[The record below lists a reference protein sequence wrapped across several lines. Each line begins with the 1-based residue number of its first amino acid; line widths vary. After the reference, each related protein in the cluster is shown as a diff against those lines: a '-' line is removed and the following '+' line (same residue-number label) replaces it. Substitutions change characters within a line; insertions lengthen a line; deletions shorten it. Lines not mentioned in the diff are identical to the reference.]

1 MKQISRN
8 TVLLTAATT
17 LVALV
22 GCEQAPAPR
31 FHLNPV
37 VMVSN
42 EISPEYQQEVANVL
56 AAMFGTPD
64 APYALPESGLN
75 QQQLTLAAGAAWSDK
90 QGVDR
95 GLYRKHCVHCHGI
108 NGDGRGPTARFLNPY
123 PRDYRQGVFKF
134 KTTYNPAKPTDADL
148 RRVLNNGVPGTSMPS
163 FALLTESEV
172 DALLE
177 YVKYLSIRG
186 EMETKLAQ
194 YVYDELGEAEKE
206 DENGDPVL
214 DEDGNPVM
222 ERPPFDPATDA
233 EQGKVVKEILAEVLA
248 PWQEVADQ
256 VINPAE
262 DQLPAD
268 NRTDEEIGESI
279 AKGRD
284 LFYGTKANCFTCH
297 GPTGLGDGQQT
308 DYDVWSKEQKAFED
322 ATIQLQESIVSQQK
336 EIARLGR
343 EGKETDE
350 EEAKLAADEA
360 LLALRQP
367 VAHEFYPIRNA
378 IPRNLRKGVYRGGR
392 RRLDLYCRVS
402 AGIAGTPMPGVG
414 AASPG
419 AQGTLT
425 EEEIWNIVDYV
436 LNLPYEPASNPQP
449 ALPWNSDQIAN

>member
-1 MKQISRN
+1 MKSLPRISGLF
-8 TVLLTAATT
+8 TV
-17 LVALV
+17 VALSAALM
-22 GCEQAPAPR
+22 GCEQAPPPR
-31 FHLNPV
+31 FGLNPV
-37 VMVSN
+37 VMVNSD
-42 EISPEYQQEVANVL
+42 ISPEYQQEIANVL

-75 QQQLTLAAGAAWSDK
+75 QQRLTLAAGAAWSDK

-134 KTTYNPAKPTDADL
+134 KTTYNPAKPTDDDL

-163 FALLTESEV
+163 FALLTESEL

-186 EMETKLAQ
+186 EMETQLAA
-194 YVYDELGEAEKE
+194 YVYDALGEAEKE

-222 ERPPFDPATDA
+222 ERPPFDPATNPEQA
-233 EQGKVVKEILAEVLA
+233 EEVKTILANVLA
-248 PWQEVADQ
+248 PWQEANDQ

-262 DQLPAD
+262 EGLPAD
-268 NRTDEEIGESI
+268 NRTPEEIGESI
-279 AKGRD
+279 AKGRE
-284 LFYGTKANCFTCH
+284 LFFGTKANCFTCH
-297 GPTGLGDGQQT
+297 GPTGLGDGQQN
-308 DYDVWSKEQKAFED
+308 DFDIWAKEQNTFDIANKDLA
-322 ATIQLQESIVSQQK
+322 ESIKSQHK
-336 EIARLGR
+336 AIAALVR
-343 EGKETDE
+343 EGKDVAEDE
-350 EEAKLAADEA
+350 ATLEADEA
-360 LLALRQP
+360 RLALREP
-367 VAHEFYPIRNA
+367 IAEEFYPIRNA

-392 RRLDLYCRVS
+392 RRLDIYCRIA

-414 AASPG
+414 AAGPG
-419 AQGTLT
+419 AQGTLS

>member
-1 MKQISRN
+1 MKSLSRIHS
-8 TVLLTAATT
+8 VAAA
-17 LVALV
+17 LVAIV
-22 GCEQAPAPR
+22 VIGCEQAPPPR
-31 FHLNPV
+31 FGLNPV
-37 VMVSN
+37 VMVNN

-75 QQQLTLAAGAAWSDK
+75 QQRLTLAAGAAWSDK
-90 QGVDR
+90 QGVER

-134 KTTYNPAKPTDADL
+134 KTTYISAKPTDDDL

-163 FALLTESEV
+163 FSLLTESEL

-186 EMETKLAQ
+186 EVETQFAQ

-222 ERPPFDPATDA
+222 ERPPFDPATNS
-233 EQGKVVKEILAEVLA
+233 EQADVVKEILASVLGA
-248 PWQEVADQ
+248 WQESADQ
-256 VINPAE
+256 VIDPAE
-262 DQLPAD
+262 DQLPSD
-268 NRTDEEIGESI
+268 NRTPEEIAASI
-279 AKGRD
+279 AKGRE

-308 DYDVWSKEQKAFED
+308 DFDVWAKEQNTFVTDTAKLA
-322 ATIQLQESIVSQQK
+322 ESIKSQQK
-336 EIARLGR
+336 DIAKLGR
-343 EGKETDE
+343 EGEETAE
-350 EEAKLAADEA
+350 DEA
-360 LLALRQP
+360 RLAEDEAQLALREP
-367 VAHEFYPIRNA
+367 VADEFYPIRNA

-392 RRLDLYCRVS
+392 RRLDVYCRIS

-414 AASPG
+414 ASAPG

-425 EEEIWNIVDYV
+425 DEEIWNVVDYV

-449 ALPWNSDQIAN
+449 ALPWNSEQIAN

>member
-1 MKQISRN
+1 MKSLPRISGLF
-8 TVLLTAATT
+8 TV
-17 LVALV
+17 VALSAALI
-22 GCEQAPAPR
+22 GCEQAPPPR
-31 FHLNPV
+31 FGLNPV
-37 VMVSN
+37 VMVNN
-42 EISPEYQQEVANVL
+42 EISPEYQQEIANVL

-75 QQQLTLAAGAAWSDK
+75 QQRLTLAAGAAWSDK

-134 KTTYNPAKPTDADL
+134 KTTYNPAKPTDDDL

-163 FALLTESEV
+163 FSLLTESEL

-186 EMETKLAQ
+186 EMETQLSQ

-214 DEDGNPVM
+214 DDDGNPVT
-222 ERPPFDPATDA
+222 ERPPLDPANNA
-233 EQGKVVKEILAEVLA
+233 EQSEVVKELLANVLG
-248 PWQEVADQ
+248 PWQEANDQ
-256 VINPAE
+256 VINPTE
-262 DQLPAD
+262 EGLPAD
-268 NRTDEEIGESI
+268 NRTPEEIGESI
-279 AKGRD
+279 AKGRE

-297 GPTGLGDGQQT
+297 GPTGLGDGQQN
-308 DYDVWSKEQKAFED
+308 DFDIWAKEQNTFDIANKD
-322 ATIQLQESIVSQQK
+322 LTESIKSQHK
-336 EIARLGR
+336 AIAALVR
-343 EGKETDE
+343 EGKDVAEDEATLEADE
-350 EEAKLAADEA
+350 ER
-360 LLALRQP
+360 LALREP
-367 VAHEFYPIRNA
+367 IADEFYPIRNA

-392 RRLDLYCRVS
+392 RRLDVYCRIS

-414 AASPG
+414 AAGPG
-419 AQGTLT
+419 AQGTLS

>member
-1 MKQISRN
+1 MKSLSRIHS
-8 TVLLTAATT
+8 VAAA
-17 LVALV
+17 LVAIV
-22 GCEQAPAPR
+22 AIGCEQAPPPR
-31 FHLNPV
+31 FGLNPV
-37 VMVSN
+37 VMVNN

-75 QQQLTLAAGAAWSDK
+75 QQRLTLAAGAAWSDK
-90 QGVDR
+90 EGVDR

-134 KTTYNPAKPTDADL
+134 KTTFNPAKPTDDDL

-163 FALLTESEV
+163 FSLLTESEL

-186 EMETKLAQ
+186 EVETQLAQ

-222 ERPPFDPATDA
+222 ERPPFDPASNPEQA
-233 EQGKVVKEILAEVLA
+233 EFVKEALATVLA
-248 PWQEVADQ
+248 PWQEAADQ
-256 VINPAE
+256 VIDPAE
-262 DQLPAD
+262 DQLPPD
-268 NRTDEEIGESI
+268 NRTPEEIAASI
-279 AKGRD
+279 AKGRE

-308 DYDVWSKEQKAFED
+308 DFDVWAKEQNTF
-322 ATIQLQESIVSQQK
+322 ATDTTKLADSIKNQHK
-336 EIARLGR
+336 EIAKLGR
-343 EGKETDE
+343 EGTDTAEDETRLEEDE
-350 EEAKLAADEA
+350 TR
-360 LLALRQP
+360 LALREP
-367 VAHEFYPIRNA
+367 IVHEFYPIRNA

-392 RRLDLYCRVS
+392 RRLDVYCRIS

-414 AASPG
+414 ASAPG
-419 AQGTLT
+419 AQGTLSD
-425 EEEIWNIVDYV
+425 EEIWNVVDYV

-449 ALPWNSDQIAN
+449 ALPWNSEQIAN

>member
-1 MKQISRN
+1 MKSLPHISG
-8 TVLLTAATT
+8 LLTV
-17 LVALV
+17 VALSAALI
-22 GCEQAPAPR
+22 GCEQAPPPR
-31 FHLNPV
+31 FGLNPV
-37 VMVSN
+37 VMVNN
-42 EISPEYQQEVANVL
+42 EISPEYQQEIANVL

-75 QQQLTLAAGAAWSDK
+75 QQRLTLAAGAAWSDK

-134 KTTYNPAKPTDADL
+134 KTTYNPAKPTNGDL

-163 FALLTESEV
+163 FSLLTESEL

-186 EMETKLAQ
+186 EMETQLSQ

-206 DENGDPVL
+206 DANGDPVL
-214 DEDGNPVM
+214 DDDGNPVM
-222 ERPPFDPATDA
+222 ERPPLDPATNA
-233 EQGKVVKEILAEVLA
+233 EQAEVVKELLANVLG
-248 PWQEVADQ
+248 PWQEANDQ

-262 DQLPAD
+262 EGLPAD
-268 NRTDEEIGESI
+268 NRTPEEIGESI
-279 AKGRD
+279 AKGRE
-284 LFYGTKANCFTCH
+284 LFFGTKANCFTCH
-297 GPTGLGDGQQT
+297 GPTGLGDGQQN
-308 DYDVWSKEQKAFED
+308 DFDIWAKEQNTFDIANKDLA
-322 ATIQLQESIVSQQK
+322 ESIKSQHK
-336 EIARLGR
+336 AIAALVR
-343 EGKETDE
+343 EGKDVAE
-350 EEAKLAADEA
+350 DEA
-360 LLALRQP
+360 TLEGDEARLALREP
-367 VAHEFYPIRNA
+367 IAHEFYPIRNA

-392 RRLDLYCRVS
+392 RRLDIYCRIA

-414 AASPG
+414 AAGPG
-419 AQGTLT
+419 AQGTLS